1 MPAQQRSDNP
11 THPSATPTRTEFARA
26 LRELRLWSG
35 LTLEEV
41 RDLQPRLRVATSS
54 DYERALRLPGWE
66 WVHGFVTTCLN
77 HPKPPHRPLSPHRL
91 RGELEH
97 WQTAWGHAKKHPTP
111 EPQPEPEPEPPTRDH
126 VEPADPEPPDAVPAA
141 DTAQPAP
148 TISPAPA
155 TGAPVPVA
163 GPVIDAPHPCGDSDS
178 SYVGSTD
185 LDHLDAA
192 RPAGGNSPRRR
203 GWILAAAAVAVVLAA
218 GTAATAT
225 GMFERPSQTPPP
237 ATAGPS
243 SATYSAPP
251 PPALAA
257 VRVVGNADDLP
268 TSQGIDLDNGKT
280 LDQLAPGV
288 DTSFSSK
295 STHLDS
301 MSTRAFFAVLPTP
314 VPQERTYC
322 EQVTGW
328 TRETYPNVY
337 SLTEG
342 RNICVKTDEGR
353 LAMLTVTR
361 RATPATVNIQP

>member
-1 MPAQQRSDNP
+1 MALTSEYAAFPGKGSPFPGIRTDRSTVPVIQSHSHPVDDARAEGARPVPAQQRSDNP
-11 THPSATPTRTEFARA
+11 THPSATPTRTGFARA

-35 LTLEEV
+35 LTLEEI

-54 DYERALRLPGWE
+54 DYERALRFPGWE
-66 WVHGFVTTCLN
+66 WVYDFVSTCLT
-77 HPKPPHRPLSPHRL
+77 HPKPPHRPLAPHRL

-111 EPQPEPEPEPPTRDH
+111 EPQPEPEPPTREH
-126 VEPADPEPPDAVPAA
+126 VEPADPEPPDPKPAYPVPADPMPA
-141 DTAQPAP
+141 ANTAQPTP
-148 TISPAPA
+148 PNTPAPG
-155 TGAPVPVA
+155 TGALVPVA
-163 GPVIDAPHPCGDSDS
+163 GPVIEEPPPRGDSDS
-178 SYVGSTD
+178 AYVGSTD
-185 LDHLDAA
+185 LDHFDAA

-237 ATAGPS
+237 AIAGPS

-288 DTSFSSK
+288 DTSFSCCPP
-295 STHLDS
+295 LR
-301 MSTRAFFAVLPTP
+301 M
-314 VPQERTYC
+314 
-322 EQVTGW
+322 
-328 TRETYPNVY
+328 
-337 SLTEG
+337 
-342 RNICVKTDEGR
+342 
-353 LAMLTVTR
+353 
-361 RATPATVNIQP
+361 